1 LVTSSRRSQD
11 ELARLRKALSRAFAD
26 PGLLETRE
34 ALFLSGYSMLD
45 RNDYAIIASLERDLR
60 TRGDL
65 NLWKAA

>member
-1 LVTSSRRSQD
+1 
-11 ELARLRKALSRAFAD
+11 
-26 PGLLETRE
+26 
-34 ALFLSGYSMLD
+34 LFLSGYSMLD